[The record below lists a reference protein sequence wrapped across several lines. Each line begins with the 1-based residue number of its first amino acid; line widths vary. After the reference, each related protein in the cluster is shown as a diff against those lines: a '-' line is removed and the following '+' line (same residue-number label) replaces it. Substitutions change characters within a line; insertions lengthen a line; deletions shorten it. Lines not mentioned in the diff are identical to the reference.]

1 MDYICVVPNQVVYN
15 PKLLGMLQ
23 PRLLQPLVRA
33 LRDPSLPSN
42 KFLALVRDLCN
53 KFLANCNYL
62 HYRPLP
68 YLSLSNVDKFHR
80 SFREAFLLPL
90 PFLLGEG

>member
-1 MDYICVVPNQVVYN
+1 MVYLCLVPNQVVYN

-53 KFLANCNYL
+53 KFLANCDYL
-62 HYRPLP
+62 HYR
-68 YLSLSNVDKFHR
+68 SFRDKLHR
-80 SFREAFLLPL
+80 ILREAFLLPL